1 MRKFEIFQHF
11 NFSVSMSTESPV
23 QVKQPGQVS
32 KTPVSAKKHRRKL
45 FLSSEKN
52 QTDTKSKLDESFEG
66 TFFYHHF
73 DII

>member
-1 MRKFEIFQHF
+1 
-11 NFSVSMSTESPV
+11 MSTESPV

-66 TFFYHHF
+66 TFLFLSPFWHHLIADNF
-73 DII
+73 SRKSD